1 MGSRRLRPCSE
12 ALEAKTTE
20 DPIRNTSLK
29 RNVMMMMM
37 MLKMMRM
44 TMTMRMV
51 TIMIDLYDYD
61 DDKDDDDD
69 DYHILR

>member
-29 RNVMMMMM
+29 RNVMVMMMLMMMM
-37 MLKMMRM
+37 M
-44 TMTMRMV
+44 MTMRMV
-51 TIMIDLYDYD
+51 TMMIDYD
-61 DDKDDDDD
+61 DDDDEDDDDD